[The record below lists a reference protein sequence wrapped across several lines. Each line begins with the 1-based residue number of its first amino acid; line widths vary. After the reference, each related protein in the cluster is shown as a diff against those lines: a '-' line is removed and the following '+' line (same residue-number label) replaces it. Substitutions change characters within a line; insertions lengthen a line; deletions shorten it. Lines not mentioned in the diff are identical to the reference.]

1 MLFNLKNETNN
12 WDVTNVST
20 TFVRSKIGYFH
31 GLQCWMCF
39 DVAFECVFANV
50 NPQRTVKILYLTSII
65 FLVT

>member
-31 GLQCWMCF
+31 SLKFWRCL
-39 DVAFECVFANV
+39 DIAFERVFATL
-50 NPQRTVKILYLTSII
+50 NPQRNVNILYVS
-65 FLVT
+65 